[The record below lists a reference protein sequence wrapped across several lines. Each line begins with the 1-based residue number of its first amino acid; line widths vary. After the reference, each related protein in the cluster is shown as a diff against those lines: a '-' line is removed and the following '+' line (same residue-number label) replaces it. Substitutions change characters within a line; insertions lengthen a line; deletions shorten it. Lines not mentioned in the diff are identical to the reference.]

1 MKNKNLIIDKIEN
14 LEGKF
19 TQLKW
24 GTQNNFTLSKFL
36 EVLTQSEELLNEVKE
51 LIERE
56 PYNSYTVN

>member
-1 MKNKNLIIDKIEN
+1 MKNTNLIIDKIEN
-14 LEGKF
+14 LEGKLNK
-19 TQLKW
+19 LKW

-56 PYNSYTVN
+56 PYNSYTIN